1 MIEQYFKKPET
12 WDRIRACW
20 LFELIEG
27 YIAWLQTNG
36 YASRNV
42 HHRVPILVRFA
53 EFARKRGAKSPG
65 GLPRYVQPFVDEW
78 LKKRGTAFRGDRRQH
93 RTAVEIRGPIEQML
107 RVALPNFVGRRQ
119 ARPIPFPEQAPEFIR
134 HLQQERGLAAPTVE
148 EYTIH
153 LRSFEAYLRRIG
165 ATELAELSPAILSA
179 FVTERGQAV
188 SRGTMHGVCST
199 LRIFLRYAHRERL
212 TARDLSS
219 SVEGPRTYR
228 LAALPRSIP
237 WADVQR
243 MLEAVD
249 RRSALGKRDYAML
262 LLLAT
267 YGLRGREVAALTLDD
282 LDWEPVTRQRILCP
296 PSLLRRS
303 SIISRVDDRRRAN
316 DASSCAPSL
325 RSGRVTRPACRCV
338 RAITFARP
346 GLRSREQA
354 PTPFGTRAS
363 NA

>member
-1 MIEQYFKKPET
+1 
-12 WDRIRACW
+12 
-20 LFELIEG
+20 
-27 YIAWLQTNG
+27 
-36 YASRNV
+36 
-42 HHRVPILVRFA
+42 
-53 EFARKRGAKSPG
+53 
-65 GLPRYVQPFVDEW
+65 VQPFVDEW

-93 RTAVEIRGPIEQML
+93 RTAVEIRGPIEQM

-282 LDWEPVTRQRILCP
+282 LDWEQERLRVPERKAGHSTAYPLSPVVAEA
-296 PSLLRRS
+296 
-303 SIISRVDDRRRAN
+303 IIDY
-316 DASSCAPSL
+316 L
-325 RSGRVTRPACRCV
+325 KSGRPKTGERRIFL
-338 RAITFARP
+338 RAIAPFRP
-346 GLRSREQA
+346 CD
-354 PTPFGTRAS
+354 TPCVSMRAS
-363 NA
+363 HYLRKAGITVPRAGSHTLRHTCVQRLIDARFSLKAIGDYIGHASPESTKIYAKLDVEALRELALGQGEEVL